1 MDDLQ
6 PFALDERVQR
16 VDVARL
22 VRPGEQVPLVDRSEL
37 EAELA
42 RVGSHDVEGLGRERS
57 ECTKFAAGEP
67 PAPVTRI
74 RLI

>member
-1 MDDLQ
+1 MDELHL
-6 PFALDERVQR
+6 FALDQRVERVE
-16 VDVARL
+16 VVRL
-22 VRPGEQVPLVDRSEL
+22 DR
-37 EAELA
+37 A
-42 RVGSHDVEGLGRERS
+42 GLPDASRS